1 MRKGRKKNRAKPG
14 LSLISLEL
22 QQYWIAQTAAHL
34 RQFGQCQFLNFN
46 NGVNGSVHGNPPA
59 PRYGPINHGCLT
71 DNLGREFP
79 VEVSKRSV
87 AVSPNG

>member
-1 MRKGRKKNRAKPG
+1 MTDFAFHKERAKKNRAKPG

-46 NGVNGSVHGNPPA
+46 NGVNGSVHGNPLLQDMVRSITVA
-59 PRYGPINHGCLT
+59 SQT
-71 DNLGREFP
+71 TLGGSFP
-79 VEVSKRSV
+79 WK
-87 AVSPNG
+87 